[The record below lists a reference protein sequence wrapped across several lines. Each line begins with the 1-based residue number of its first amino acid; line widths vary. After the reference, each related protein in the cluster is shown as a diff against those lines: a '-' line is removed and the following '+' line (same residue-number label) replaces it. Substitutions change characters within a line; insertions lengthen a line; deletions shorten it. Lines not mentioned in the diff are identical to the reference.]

1 MGFLIDRAL
10 VSKQLRIED
19 SPFHRRSS
27 IFRLRKEVRMMK
39 ARYEKPRLVIQ
50 TIVLATL
57 AGQYDEEQPPL
68 PTPME

>member
-10 VSKQLRIED
+10 VTKQPCIED
-19 SPFHRRSS
+19 SPFQRRFS
-27 IFRLRKEVRMMK
+27 ISERKEVFMMK

-57 AGQYDEEQPPL
+57 AGQYGPA
-68 PTPME
+68 PT